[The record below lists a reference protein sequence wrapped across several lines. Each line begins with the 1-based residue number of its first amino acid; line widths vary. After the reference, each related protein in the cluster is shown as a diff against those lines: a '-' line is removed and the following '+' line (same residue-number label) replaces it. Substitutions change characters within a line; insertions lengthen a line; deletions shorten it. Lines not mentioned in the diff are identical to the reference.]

1 MIRKKIILLVVIFAI
16 MGVTMLGTQTL
27 AKAMDGGRTG
37 MTPAQNQVVTDK
49 KAEIQQRLTTMKEA
63 RTVKLEAKRLEVCQQ
78 RQQKINDIVAHGTEQ
93 STKQLAV
100 FQKIE
105 ANVKQFYIDKKLSSD
120 GYLAAVASADSAEA
134 NAVAAIEVSTET
146 TFGCTSTDSTNP
158 GSIIKEAMTTR
169 HSTLAAYRTAIKDL
183 ILVVK
188 KANGEQKTTT
198 DTTTPSTNNTEEQ

>member
-1 MIRKKIILLVVIFAI
+1 MIRKKIILFVAFFAI

-27 AKAMDGGRTG
+27 AKAMNGGRTG
-37 MTPAQNQVVTDK
+37 MSRTQNQTVTDR
-49 KAEIQQRLTTMKEA
+49 KAEIQQRLTNMKEA
-63 RTVKLEAKRLEVCQQ
+63 RTVRLETKRLEVCQR
-78 RQQKINDIVAHGTEQ
+78 RQHKINDIVAHGAEQ
-93 STKQLAV
+93 NTKQLAV

-120 GYLAAVASADSAEA
+120 AYDGAVANADSAEA
-134 NAVAAIEVSTET
+134 DAVAAIEVSTET
-146 TFGCTSTDSTNP
+146 TFDCTTTDGVNP

-169 HSTLAAYRTAIKDL
+169 HSSLAAYRTAVKDL
-183 ILVVK
+183 IVVVK